1 MRSDPVFLMR
11 HQRIEK
17 KQHSGVGPVFAK
29 VVLHPHP
36 CRSQAFYAATT
47 LAPGAAFFQAPP
59 GHGHAPRSWSDLITL
74 KNELTKDPVLLEQYY
89 RIREKC
95 FRRELGI
102 ADFYGSED
110 ARDRRSDILVA
121 RVGGRC
127 IGGTRITGRHP
138 QSLHPCR
145 APRTPKKDWIVAALP
160 GLRLAENSFC
170 QWVRLAG
177 ARKYRTPEVLRHYCS
192 AMIEASRAL
201 GYA

>member
-1 MRSDPVFLMR
+1 M
-11 HQRIEK
+11 
-17 KQHSGVGPVFAK
+17 
-29 VVLHPHP
+29 
-36 CRSQAFYAATT
+36 
-47 LAPGAAFFQAPP
+47 
-59 GHGHAPRSWSDLITL
+59 TL
-74 KNELTKDPVLLEQYY
+74 KYELTKDPALLEQYY

-102 ADFYGSED
+102 ADFDGSED

-138 QSLHPCR
+138 QSLHPV
-145 APRTPKKDWIVAALP
+145 PLEDEGLDLVAALP

-170 QWVRLAG
+170 QWGRLAV
-177 ARKYRTPEVLRHYCS
+177 APEYRTPEVLRRYCS

-201 GYA
+201 GYAYSVVVTDINRARLYKRLFSALGYRYDIVRGLRIPAEAGFDGLPHLLGVGYHDAACITGDAHPPLQAVA